1 MERCDAGGRRGC
13 AAREGCAAWLVVA
26 VPQLWSE
33 AVAAGD
39 LLEGAEDTRIVASAE
54 VVEADRAYLAL
65 GMAGS
70 STDRGEQP
78 AESPR

>member
-1 MERCDAGGRRGC
+1 
-13 AAREGCAAWLVVA
+13 
-26 VPQLWSE
+26 LWSE

-39 LLEGAEDTRIVASAE
+39 LLEGAEDRRIVASAE

>member
-1 MERCDAGGRRGC
+1 M
-13 AAREGCAAWLVVA
+13 VA

-39 LLEGAEDTRIVASAE
+39 LLEGAEDRRIVASAE